1 MLVAAVLGGGIY
13 LLTKDDDPVTKPVS
27 TTVAP
32 VDTSGPIDTSGPVST
47 EATASSLPPA
57 GDSIASDAMLTVL
70 RRITADSG
78 VTATESVNLDGCP
91 AGDLRQMAAAGPAVV
106 QSIAASAQDPY
117 SFVFQPDIV
126 GEFPLVNCV
135 MDLEGYESGVGI
147 GMGEAID
154 DFENDLSIVM
164 AEFIVTIEAST
175 PHLGGTIVR
184 FCADPIGVATDLRP
198 FCEADWYD
206 DNVWLGVFIGGD
218 ERSSALA
225 EQWLIAILPDAAS
238 TLAAA

>member
-1 MLVAAVLGGGIY
+1 MLVAAVLGGGVY

-32 VDTSGPIDTSGPVST
+32 VDTSGPVST
-47 EATASSLPPA
+47 ETAASSLPPT
-57 GDSIASDAMLTVL
+57 GESIASDAMLTVL
-70 RRITADSG
+70 RRITAESG

-106 QSIAASAQDPY
+106 QSIAGSAEDP
-117 SFVFQPDIV
+117 SSWVFQPDIV
-126 GEFPLVNCV
+126 GEFPLVNCA
-135 MDLEGYESGVGI
+135 MDSSDFASGIGI

-154 DFENDLSIVM
+154 DFENDLSIVLP
-164 AEFIVTIEAST
+164 EFIVTIEAST

-184 FCADPIGVATDLRP
+184 FCADPIGVDGDLRP

-218 ERSSALA
+218 DRSSALA
-225 EQWLIAILPDAAS
+225 EEWLIAVLPDAANQV
-238 TLAAA
+238 ANA